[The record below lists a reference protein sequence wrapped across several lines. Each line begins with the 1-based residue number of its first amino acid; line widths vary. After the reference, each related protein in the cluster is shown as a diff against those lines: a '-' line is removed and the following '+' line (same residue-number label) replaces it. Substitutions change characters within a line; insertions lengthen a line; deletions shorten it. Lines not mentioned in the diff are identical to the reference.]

1 MGLGYGSEYQ
11 LMRFLGHHRDLL
23 NKLILE
29 AVKTHGNIEWIDFHF
44 DSQKDS
50 GDGEWKGITCFSKLK
65 NYSEI
70 KLEWKKFWPQR
81 GTAMNWDGIFRIGDT
96 WYFLEAKAH
105 KSESFQNCSAKSEE
119 SIATIENAFIET
131 QRWLKLK
138 DQKKWIESNCYQL
151 ANRLAFLCFCEKCGI
166 KARLV
171 YIGFVNGFRNHIG
184 EVHSV
189 KEWMEIW
196 ENELDELGLKLEEMT
211 PFISF
216 VHPNCDPKRKN
227 K

>member
-81 GTAMNWDGIFRIGDT
+81 GTVMNWDGIF
-96 WYFLEAKAH
+96 
-105 KSESFQNCSAKSEE
+105 
-119 SIATIENAFIET
+119 
-131 QRWLKLK
+131 
-138 DQKKWIESNCYQL
+138 
-151 ANRLAFLCFCEKCGI
+151 
-166 KARLV
+166 
-171 YIGFVNGFRNHIG
+171 
-184 EVHSV
+184 
-189 KEWMEIW
+189 
-196 ENELDELGLKLEEMT
+196 
-211 PFISF
+211 
-216 VHPNCDPKRKN
+216 
-227 K
+227 